1 MTVYG
6 DVTYCT
12 LMPGDFESMDA
23 AVITPNCFFWISSRL
38 ASGKDLETLC
48 WLGLQLLDAELEKA
62 TKV

>member
-1 MTVYG
+1 
-6 DVTYCT
+6 
-12 LMPGDFESMDA
+12 MPGDFESMDA

>member
-1 MTVYG
+1 
-6 DVTYCT
+6 
-12 LMPGDFESMDA
+12 MPGDFESTDA

-38 ASGKDLETLC
+38 ASDKDLETLC